1 MTEARDAGLT
11 HLRSSH
17 TVAETLSLLEAI
29 VRRRGLTIVARI
41 DHGSA
46 AASVGLKMPPTEL
59 LIFGNPISGTPL
71 MLASP
76 TAAIDLPL
84 KALAWQ
90 DADGDVWLSYNNVAY
105 LQKRHNLPE
114 ELVKNIAGIRSI
126 CEEAAG

>member
-29 VRRRGLTIVARI
+29 VRRRGLAIVARI